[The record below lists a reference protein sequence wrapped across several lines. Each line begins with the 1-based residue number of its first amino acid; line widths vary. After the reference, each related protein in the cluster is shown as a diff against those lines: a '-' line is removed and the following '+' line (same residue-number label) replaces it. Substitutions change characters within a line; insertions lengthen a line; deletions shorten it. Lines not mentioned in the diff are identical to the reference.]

1 MVNGV
6 EVPLYIVG
14 DPAYPLLPWLL
25 KVYPANGMLTQAE
38 NNLNKCL
45 CKMRFVVEHA
55 FGRLKGRWRCL
66 LKRNDTT
73 MKYIIQQTAACC
85 ILHNLCEMQE
95 EEFEEDWRVELDM
108 DNDQFNG
115 DGNAENIRNALKG
128 MLELQRQI

>member
-1 MVNGV
+1 
-6 EVPLYIVG
+6 
-14 DPAYPLLPWLL
+14 
-25 KVYPANGMLTQAE
+25 
-38 NNLNKCL
+38 
-45 CKMRFVVEHA
+45 MRFVVEHA